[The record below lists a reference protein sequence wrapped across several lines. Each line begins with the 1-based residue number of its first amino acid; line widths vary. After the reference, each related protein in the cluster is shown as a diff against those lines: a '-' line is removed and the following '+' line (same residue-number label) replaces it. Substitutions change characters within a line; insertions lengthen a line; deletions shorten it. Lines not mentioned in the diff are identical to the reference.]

1 LIPSDDLC
9 ADHDFVKRT
18 RIMTTIHSTAIVDDR
33 AELDADVCIG
43 PYCVIGPEVRIGAG
57 TVLHNHV
64 TIEQWTS
71 IGEENEIFPFSVI
84 GATPQDRKYKGER
97 SICTIGNGN
106 IIREHVTVHRGTGN
120 GGGRTSIGHDNLIMV
135 AAHIAHDC
143 VVEDHVIIANQVM
156 LAGHVTVRSGANIG
170 GGAGVHHF
178 ATVGECAFVGGLARI
193 TKDVPP
199 FMIVEGHPAEV
210 RAVNTIAM
218 SRRGYHTDHIEAVK
232 AAYKRLYRDNGAT
245 MAERLEEVRYNSGHV
260 PAVVKLCEFISAA
273 NDGVHGRA
281 LEGHRQDNK
290 YEVDRPQ
297 STTSSSSVSSSSSS

>member
-1 LIPSDDLC
+1 
-9 ADHDFVKRT
+9 
-18 RIMTTIHSTAIVDDR
+18 MTTIHPTSIVDPR
-33 AELDADVCIG
+33 AELDTGVVIG
-43 PYCVIGPEVRIGAG
+43 PYCVIGPEVSIGAG
-57 TVLHNHV
+57 TMLHNHV
-64 TIEQWTS
+64 TIEQCTT
-71 IGEENEIFPFSVI
+71 IGDYNEFFPFSVI

-97 SICTIGNGN
+97 SVCTIGSRN
-106 IIREHVTVHRGTGN
+106 IIREHVTIHRGTGN
-120 GGGRTSIGHDNLIMV
+120 GGGLTSIGSDNLIMV

-156 LAGHVTVRSGANIG
+156 LAGHVTVMSGANIG

-210 RAVNTIAM
+210 RAVNTLAM
-218 SRRGYHTDHIEAVK
+218 TRRGYATEHIDAVK
-232 AAYKRLYRDNGAT
+232 SAYKRLYRDNGST
-245 MAERLEEVRYNSGHV
+245 MADRLEEVRIRNADI
-260 PAVVKLCEFISAA
+260 PAVVRLCDFIIAA

-290 YEVDRPQ
+290 FKVLD
-297 STTSSSSVSSSSSS
+297 